1 MVGSSVPASAPPPQA
16 TSAVAIS
23 SERVTKVVDGW
34 WTGWRGE
41 AGVGIEVDMLDFIET
56 TGRVT
61 RTAPQGKG
69 KKRGEKPV
77 SENLNSVSNKA
88 PRNLRSPRHTGRTGD
103 GRNLLRKQMLQGG
116 PQPTGPPSPAPQGAD
131 CRAPATRVV
140 PVMVRT
146 VYSVGVSC
154 V

>member
-61 RTAPQGKG
+61 RTAPQGKR
-69 KKRGEKPV
+69 KKREEK
-77 SENLNSVSNKA
+77 A
-88 PRNLRSPRHTGRTGD
+88 GTGKLELSFEQGSAEPEIAATYGPD
-103 GRNLLRKQMLQGG
+103 GRRAE
-116 PQPTGPPSPAPQGAD
+116 PTP
-131 CRAPATRVV
+131 
-140 PVMVRT
+140 
-146 VYSVGVSC
+146 
-154 V
+154 

>member
-1 MVGSSVPASAPPPQA
+1 
-16 TSAVAIS
+16 
-23 SERVTKVVDGW
+23 
-34 WTGWRGE
+34 
-41 AGVGIEVDMLDFIET
+41 
-56 TGRVT
+56 
-61 RTAPQGKG
+61 
-69 KKRGEKPV
+69 
-77 SENLNSVSNKA
+77 LNSVSNKA

-146 VYSVGVSC
+146 VYSVGASC